1 MQVSINMADF
11 KIDLSNC
18 NIHIDKMF
26 DIHDNENVT
35 NVYHVAAPTGQAAT
49 ADVAKS
55 DELHFDHLPDKLRS
69 PRAKELWRELFKEGY
84 VNSDCLTNRSRVES
98 AIMAHEMAKKLGL
111 GRYWN
116 DFSKIWQMKNL
127 KSAYDKRYEGDNGEK
142 FEKKIRDL
150 FS

>member
-1 MQVSINMADF
+1 MKVETLNNYGTINSISDSQVVITPNGVQMP
-11 KIDLSNC
+11 
-18 NIHIDKMF
+18 
-26 DIHDNENVT
+26 
-35 NVYHVAAPTGQAAT
+35 VATPTGQAAT

-111 GRYWN
+111 KRYWN
-116 DFSKIWQMKNL
+116 DFTEIWQMKNL
-127 KSAYDKRYEGDNGEK
+127 KSAHDKCYNGDNGVK
-142 FEKKIRDL
+142 FEKKIRLL